1 MTTPGSR
8 ESATADTPTKIV
20 LAIALVVYFIW
31 RLPGLLQLPASP
43 LLMGRY
49 FSLWYGLP
57 LVAFFSLGESGVK
70 SYIFLFLII
79 SGMEYWFRWT
89 LIPLSYVY
97 VWVIFLVAIIRT
109 ALTKQRLIWPYMLS
123 PWLLAYA
130 LIAAVEFLRDPVVPT
145 WGSEETRVGAK
156 AYFTFFSLI
165 LSVLLMPHVFKLEHI
180 GRLPRTVFF
189 SALAVLAIQVG
200 VYAANDAQTGLLFGV
215 KPREWDLATLVEG
228 RWSFLH
234 QGAILLFMASLAL
247 WHAGRQSG
255 LARRRWPYLIPALL
269 AFVALI
275 FTGTRAWVFGAVVVV
290 AYILILE
297 RHYVT
302 LAVAAGAFLLIAFFC
317 SNIDL
322 PPGDPLTPVVRSF
335 ALPWMNVTGSAVL
348 RYGAKSWS
356 WRVELWKLSIE
367 QILRTPLLGAG
378 FRIDAYVRAAV
389 MSQYAAQE
397 LTYYSFLLNLAG
409 GGTHM
414 IWLGPFHTFGIIAG
428 TLFLIYYFERF
439 RAALRLV
446 VRTARD
452 APDLHAATVFVASW
466 LVYGTA
472 IGVVDGGTL
481 AMRFF
486 IPAGL
491 LHMLEY
497 AVRLRSRTT
506 APAVF
511 SPAAA

>member
-1 MTTPGSR
+1 MTSPGSR

-20 LAIALVVYFIW
+20 LAIALVFYFVW

-57 LVAFFSLGESGVK
+57 LVAFFSLGESGFK
-70 SYIFLFLII
+70 SYIFMFLII

-97 VWVIFLVAIIRT
+97 VWLIFLVTIIRT

-130 LIAAVEFLRDPVVPT
+130 VFAAIEFLRDPVVPT

-156 AYFTFFSLI
+156 AYFAFFSMI
-165 LSVLLMPHVFKLEHI
+165 LAVLLMPHLFKLENIH
-180 GRLPRTVFF
+180 RLPRTAFF
-189 SALAVLAIQVG
+189 SALLVLAIQAG
-200 VYAANDAQTGLLFGV
+200 VYAADDAQTGLLFGV
-215 KPREWDLATLVEG
+215 KPREWGLATMVEG

-234 QGAILLFMASLAL
+234 QAAILLFMASLAL
-247 WHAGRQSG
+247 WHAGRRSG
-255 LARRRWPYLIPALL
+255 LVRRAWPYVFAALL
-269 AFVALI
+269 GFVALI
-275 FTGTRAWVFGAVVVV
+275 FTGTRAWVFGAIVVA

-297 RHYVT
+297 RQY
-302 LAVAAGAFLLIAFFC
+302 LALGIAAGAVFFAAFVF

-322 PPGDPLTPVVRSF
+322 PPGDPFTPVVRSF
-335 ALPWMNVTGSAVL
+335 SFPWMNVTGTAVM
-348 RYGAKSWS
+348 RYGAKSWN
-356 WRVELWKLSIE
+356 WRVELWKLAVE
-367 QILRTPLLGAG
+367 QIWRTPLLGAG
-378 FRIDAYVRAAV
+378 FRVDAYVRAAV
-389 MSQYAAQE
+389 MSKYAAHE
-397 LTYYSFLLNLAG
+397 LTYYTYLLNLAS

-414 IWLGPFHTFGIIAG
+414 IWLGPFHTFGVVAG
-428 TLFLIYYFERF
+428 SLFLVYYVERF

-446 VRTARD
+446 ARAGRT
-452 APDLHAATVFVASW
+452 APDLYAAAVFIAAW

-481 AMRFF
+481 ALRFF
-486 IPAGL
+486 IPAAL

-497 AVRLRSRTT
+497 AVRLRTE
-506 APAVF
+506 APAKTVF
-511 SPAAA
+511 SPVGV